1 MNLAQLLI
9 KSARTHA
16 RHPAIS
22 RGGEVVLTYG
32 ELSARVAVIAE
43 NLIGIHKLRRGDRI
57 ALAMPNCVEYLQI
70 LLAAWFAGLAAVP
83 INARLHARE
92 IGWIVGHSGARLVFT
107 SSDLASSLQAL
118 GSDIQALDGVI
129 ATDSEAFA
137 ALTRGGGGVTPCE
150 TVAPGD
156 LAWLFYTSGTTG
168 RPKGAMLSHRN
179 LLAMTMNYLADVDA
193 ISERD
198 SIVHAAPLSH
208 GSGLY
213 GLPHLARGANH
224 VIPASGAF
232 HPEEALALIARWPGT
247 TFFLAPTMVNR
258 LVQCDAVRHA
268 DLRNLKTIVYGGGP
282 MYLPDIRHALATLG
296 PRLVQIYGQ
305 GEAPMTITVLPK
317 STHVESHDAGYLE
330 RLASVGVARTDV
342 EVRIVD
348 ALDQPARTGET
359 GEVVCRGDVVMTGYW
374 RDEQATADT
383 LRGGWLHT
391 GDIGCFDADGYLTL
405 RDRAN
410 DVIISGGSNIYPRE
424 VEEAL
429 LAHPAVAEASVIGR
443 RDAKW
448 GEAVVAFVVVKKGEL
463 VTSEQLDA
471 ACGER
476 IARFKRPQ
484 EYRFVDSLPKNNY
497 GKVLKT
503 ALRAQLAPAGGGA
516 SSLPRNPARSRRA

>member
-9 KSARTHA
+9 KSARIHA
-16 RHPAIS
+16 RRPALS
-22 RGGEVVLTYG
+22 RGGEIVLTYG
-32 ELSARVAVIAE
+32 DLVERVAVIAG
-43 NLIGIHKLRRGDRI
+43 NLAAIHKMRPGDRI
-57 ALAMPNCVEYLQI
+57 ALAMPNCVEYIQI
-70 LLAAWFAGLAAVP
+70 LVAAWFAGLAAVP

-92 IGWIVGHSGARLVFT
+92 IGWVVGHSGARLVFT
-107 SSDLASSLQAL
+107 SADLAPALRALTADIRSLDA
-118 GSDIQALDGVI
+118 VI
-129 ATDSEAFA
+129 ATDSEAFST
-137 ALTRGGGGVTPCE
+137 LTRGAVVTPCD
-150 TVAPGD
+150 TARPGD

-168 RPKGAMLSHRN
+168 RPKGAMLSHHN
-179 LLAMTMNYLADVDA
+179 LLAMTMNYLSDVDTV
-193 ISERD
+193 SERD

-213 GLPHLARGANH
+213 ALPHLARGANH

-232 HPEEALALIARWPGT
+232 RPEEALALIARWPGT

-258 LVQCDAVRHA
+258 LVQCDAVRGA

-282 MYLPDIRHALATLG
+282 MYLADLRQALATLG

-317 STHVESHDAGYLE
+317 AMHVARDDPGYLE

-342 EVRIVD
+342 EVRVVD
-348 ALDQPARTGET
+348 AADRPLPAGEI
-359 GEVVCRGDVVMTGYW
+359 GEVVCRGDVVMSGYW
-374 RDEQATADT
+374 CDSAATTDT

-391 GDIGCFDADGYLTL
+391 GDIGSLSEDGYLTL
-405 RDRAN
+405 KDRAN

-429 LAHPAVAEASVIGR
+429 LAHPAVAEAAVLGK
-443 RDAKW
+443 RDVKW
-448 GEAVVAFVVVKKGEL
+448 GEAVIAFVVPRPGAI
-463 VTSEQLDA
+463 VTPGQLDA
-471 ACGER
+471 TCGEH

-503 ALRAQLAPAGGGA
+503 ELRTQLARAATEGA
-516 SSLPRNPARSRRA
+516 TNSTP

>member
-9 KSARTHA
+9 KSARTHV
-16 RHPAIS
+16 RRPAIS
-22 RGGEVVLTYG
+22 RGGEIVLTYG

-43 NLIGIHKLRRGDRI
+43 NLTGIHKLRRGDRI
-57 ALAMPNCVEYLQI
+57 ALAMPNCVEYIQI
-70 LLAAWFAGLAAVP
+70 LIAAWFAGLAAVP
-83 INARLHARE
+83 INARLHPRE
-92 IGWIVGHSGARLVFT
+92 IGWIIGHSGTRLVFT
-107 SSDLASSLQAL
+107 SSELAASLRTLTA
-118 GSDIQALDGVI
+118 GIQAVDAVI

-137 ALTRGGGGVTPCE
+137 ALTRGAGISPCE
-150 TVAPGD
+150 AVGPSD

-213 GLPHLARGANH
+213 GLPHLARAANH

-232 HPEEALALIARWPGT
+232 HPDEALALIARWPGT

-258 LVQCDAVRHA
+258 LVQCHAIRNA
-268 DLRNLKTIVYGGGP
+268 DLHNLKTIVYGGGP
-282 MYLPDIRHALATLG
+282 MYLADIRHALATLG

-305 GEAPMTITVLPK
+305 GEAPMTISVLPK
-317 STHVESHDAGYLE
+317 SMHVGNGDPGYLE

-348 ALDQPARTGET
+348 ELDQPVRTGET

-374 RDEQATADT
+374 RDEQATAHT

-391 GDIGCFDADGYLTL
+391 GDIGSFDADGYLTL

-429 LAHPAVAEASVIGR
+429 LAHPAVAEASVVGR

-448 GEAVVAFVVVKKGEL
+448 GEAVVAFVVVRHGEA
-463 VTSEQLDA
+463 VTTEQLDA
-471 ACGER
+471 TCGER

-503 ALRAQLAPAGGGA
+503 ALRAQLAPAAGE
-516 SSLPRNPARSRRA
+516 AR